1 MASSRRYP
9 ERPMVG
15 VGGVIVN
22 EQRQV
27 LMIQRG
33 SQPGRGRWSFPGG
46 LVEVGEPLREA
57 CAREVLEET
66 GLEVVLE
73 DVVKVV
79 EKVERDEQQR
89 DQLTQV
95 KDPLHPLRGG
105 RRRRRQV
112 AGSSLVLGVEGVEA
126 TAGEALESSRGL
138 GPRRGRGAGAKS
150 RVPRES

>member
-1 MASSRRYP
+1 
-9 ERPMVG
+9 MVG

-89 DQLTQV
+89 VEFHYVIVDFW
-95 KDPLHPLRGG
+95 GA
-105 RRRRRQV
+105 V
-112 AGSSLVLGVEGVEA
+112 AGGDLRADTDVVDARWVDLDDMGDLPMTRHAAEVA
-126 TAGEALESSRGL
+126 RRALNL
-138 GPRRGRGAGAKS
+138 AVGAAPGAP
-150 RVPRES
+150 VYEEE